1 MSKVDHSMSLTP
13 PAKMNGAE
21 RIGAFITG
29 LGILALLVAFLS
41 ATPLSPWL
49 IIGIGGAFMAS
60 AGILTSINREKYGQ
74 MIVVLLVTGIISI
87 VFLGIRMDL
96 PQWPMFFLVFGVTAI
111 GACIYFWG
119 AFGKGPAGIKNNGIF
134 HSSAT
139 RQAGVLSW
147 IMAIAFTGFYIILYW
162 FPDQLFGLVSATDPL
177 YHAITGKH
185 TYYID
190 EKGVHITNQWFV
202 YGLIYTLA
210 VLVMGFRFI
219 LKYRHSKYQIVR
231 TLSVAF
237 FQLIIAFSLPA
248 VFEAL
253 NYRQDAEFEPV
264 VEQYVPVYQTYAQA
278 KDNYFMLKDSTDKVK
293 NAGGDATALEAQLG
307 PLKTNFESTQA
318 TTIAY
323 YEQNVAPH
331 RPQVKSHIFSYFWPL
346 SFYSLEP
353 YNVESYVGEKTWD
366 GVQVPHAK
374 DPNNA
379 GDTYRLE
386 TKAGLGT
393 FGWIAI
399 GFGIFMS
406 FVGVV
411 LLTYFF
417 GKRWYCSWVCGCGGL
432 AETAGDPFRQQSDK
446 SLKAWRIERWT
457 IHSVLVLVTAVTALL
472 LLNWKFHFLNDGL
485 YNNMKSGYGFL
496 IGSIFAGVVGTGFYP
511 ILGSRV
517 WCRFGCPQAAILGI
531 LQKYFS
537 RFRITT
543 NGGQCISCGNCST
556 YCEMGIDVK
565 AYAQRGEN
573 IVRASC
579 VGCGVCSSVCPRGVL
594 NLENGPTDT
603 RYNGLEPISISLD
616 EIKVEAR

>member
-1 MSKVDHSMSLTP
+1 
-13 PAKMNGAE
+13 MNGLE
-21 RIGAFITG
+21 RTGAFITG
-29 LGILALLVAFLS
+29 LGILALLVSFLS
-41 ATPLSPWL
+41 ATPVSIWL
-49 IIGIGGAFMAS
+49 VMGIGGAFLAS

-74 MIVVLLVTGIISI
+74 LIVVLLVIGILSFVLVGLRMNLTG
-87 VFLGIRMDL
+87 
-96 PQWPMFFLVFGVTAI
+96 WPMFFLVFLVTAI
-111 GACIYFWG
+111 GASIYFWG

-147 IMAIAFTGFYIILYW
+147 ILAIAFTGFYIILYW
-162 FPDQLFGLVSATDPL
+162 FPDQMFGLVAAADPL
-177 YHAITGKH
+177 YHAITGKSS
-185 TYYID
+185 YWID
-190 EKGVHITNQWFV
+190 DQGVGHVTNQWFV
-202 YGLIYTLA
+202 YGLIYTVA

-237 FQLIIAFSLPA
+237 FQLIIAFSLPH
-248 VFEAL
+248 VFELL
-253 NYRQDAEFEPV
+253 NEKQRQEFEPAV
-264 VEQYVPVYQTYAQA
+264 QAYQPVYQEYESAKTAYYAT
-278 KDNYFMLKDSTDKVK
+278 KDSVDKGI
-293 NAGGDATALEAQLG
+293 NTAVYSPMLPILESQYNTAKEKALAAQG
-307 PLKTNFESTQA
+307 PMLEK
-318 TTIAY
+318 
-323 YEQNVAPH
+323 
-331 RPQVKSHIFSYFWPL
+331 RPQVTPHYFSYFWPL
-346 SFYSLEP
+346 GYNNLMPSTIEYYTGTEP
-353 YNVESYVGEKTWD
+353 FD
-366 GVQVPHAK
+366 GVHVPDGSGK
-374 DPNNA
+374 YLTTQA
-379 GDTYRLE
+379 GF
-386 TKAGLGT
+386 GT

-399 GFGIFMS
+399 LFGIFMS

-446 SLKAWRIERWT
+446 SLKSWRIERWT

-472 LLNWKFHFLNDGL
+472 LLNWKFHFLGDGL
-485 YNNMKSGYGFL
+485 YNNLKAGYGFL

-565 AYAQRGEN
+565 SYAQRGEN

-603 RYNGLEPISISLD
+603 RYNGLEPISISVD
-616 EIKVEAR
+616 EIKVDAR